1 MDLTI
6 SPPKWPQNRSSA
18 VCQQNLRPIGSLF
31 PSHTEYKAVHSG
43 TVETRKRLGWHIQSV
58 TSTRMEQD
66 IVEPDFI
73 ILSVISQIYW
83 RRWTQTVVLHRCL
96 CQSLFSINILL
107 LFSKWKSVCWP
118 GIFQSTYRTSQ
129 TTQHSKVGA
138 ARVLIG
144 TRCLNYVAQQLQLS
158 VVDFSGPTH
167 GVYFPDD
174 IL

>member
-96 CQSLFSINILL
+96 CQSLFSSNILL
-107 LFSKWKSVCWP
+107 LFSKWKGSVDLVFSKVHIAP
-118 GIFQSTYRTSQ
+118 AK
-129 TTQHSKVGA
+129 QHSIPRLELLVFLLERDA
-138 ARVLIG
+138 W
-144 TRCLNYVAQQLQLS
+144 TM
-158 VVDFSGPTH
+158 
-167 GVYFPDD
+167 
-174 IL
+174 

>member
-83 RRWTQTVVLHRCL
+83 RRWTQTEDASAKPYSAAIYFYSSVNGKASVDLV
-96 CQSLFSINILL
+96 
-107 LFSKWKSVCWP
+107 FSKVHIAPAK
-118 GIFQSTYRTSQ
+118 
-129 TTQHSKVGA
+129 QHSIPRLELLVFLLERDA
-138 ARVLIG
+138 W
-144 TRCLNYVAQQLQLS
+144 TM
-158 VVDFSGPTH
+158 
-167 GVYFPDD
+167 
-174 IL
+174 